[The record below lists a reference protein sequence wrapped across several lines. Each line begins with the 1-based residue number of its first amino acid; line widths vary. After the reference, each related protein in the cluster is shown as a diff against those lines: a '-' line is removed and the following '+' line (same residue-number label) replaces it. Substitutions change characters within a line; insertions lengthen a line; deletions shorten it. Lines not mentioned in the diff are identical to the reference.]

1 MRKKT
6 YLDTRL
12 VHVYQ
17 NDKITVAKCHCYIN
31 LDQLPVDRV
40 SLQGVILKYFPM
52 IDFNGEFDVVG
63 KSRRNAEDEFDTN
76 IGLYLAE
83 SKAQQKAY
91 DIANKFYA
99 KIKTIILDSLNEV
112 ELLERNTK
120 SCKEHCREHIVELG
134 KIN

>member
-31 LDQLPVDRV
+31 LDMLPVDQL
-40 SLQGVILKYFPM
+40 SLKRIIFKDFPM
-52 IDFNGEFDVVG
+52 IDFNGGFEVVG
-63 KSRRNAEDEFDTN
+63 KSRRNAEDEFDEHT
-76 IGLYLAE
+76 GLYIAE

-91 DIANKFYA
+91 DIANRFYA
-99 KIKTIILDSLNEV
+99 KVKTVILESLNEID
-112 ELLERNTK
+112 LLEKNTE
-120 SCKEHCREHIVELG
+120 SCKNHCRDHIIELG
-134 KIN
+134 KIS